1 MFDLH
6 DAPARESRD
15 VPTRA
20 LVVCVDLGNADFA
33 AHADEFHLLVEGAGA
48 QIVGTVLARRQRPD
62 PALFVG
68 TGKAQEIA
76 ARIEAS
82 GAELVLFDQ
91 ALAPAQQRNLERALK
106 ARVVDRVMLI
116 LDIFALRA
124 ASHEGKLQV
133 ELAQLQHLSTRLVRG
148 WTHLER
154 QRGGIGLRGPGETQL
169 ETDRRLIGQRMK
181 LLRERLDR
189 VVRQRQTQ
197 RRSRSRSGAFMV
209 SLVGYTNAGKS
220 TLFNALTRAGAYAAD
235 QLFATL
241 DTTTRR
247 IWIDGAGQITLS
259 DTVGFI
265 RDLPTP
271 LIAAFRATLEETLQA
286 DLLLHV
292 IDAANPQ
299 RDEQQAEVER
309 VLREI
314 GADSVPVLRAFN
326 KIDLTGLE
334 PGIRRNADGIVD
346 WVGVSA
352 VERRGL
358 DELRQAIAEAA
369 VRPAA
374 EPVAELDPRF
384 DAPTSGFVAPSIGS
398 V

>member
-314 GADSVPVLRAFN
+314 GAVSVPVLRAFN

>member
-1 MFDLH
+1 
-6 DAPARESRD
+6 
-15 VPTRA
+15 
-20 LVVCVDLGNADFA
+20 
-33 AHADEFHLLVEGAGA
+33 
-48 QIVGTVLARRQRPD
+48 
-62 PALFVG
+62 
-68 TGKAQEIA
+68 
-76 ARIEAS
+76 
-82 GAELVLFDQ
+82 
-91 ALAPAQQRNLERALK
+91 
-106 ARVVDRVMLI
+106 
-116 LDIFALRA
+116 
-124 ASHEGKLQV
+124 
-133 ELAQLQHLSTRLVRG
+133 
-148 WTHLER
+148 
-154 QRGGIGLRGPGETQL
+154 
-169 ETDRRLIGQRMK
+169 
-181 LLRERLDR
+181 
-189 VVRQRQTQ
+189 
-197 RRSRSRSGAFMV
+197 MV

-271 LIAAFRATLEETLQA
+271 LIAAFRATLEETVQA

-314 GADSVPVLRAFN
+314 GADQVPVLRVFN

-352 VERRGL
+352 VKRRGL

-369 VRPAA
+369 ARPAV
-374 EPVAELDPRF
+374 EPLAELDPRF
-384 DAPTSGFVAPSIGS
+384 DAPMPGAVAPTIGPA
-398 V
+398 